1 MHAWHANDNRRLRIV
16 AGVMM
21 MLASTFA
28 IGSVAHIGVVLG
40 VGPLRLREPRILA
53 ATIVETVCAIALGG
67 GAVGLWT
74 NGRAA
79 WWTAALALAVSL
91 GGVLL
96 GMAALAV
103 GAGPRTM
110 TNDLYHV
117 AVLLVLLPLLLWLV
131 WSQSQREAGEDTK
144 RRYDL

>member
-1 MHAWHANDNRRLRIV
+1 
-16 AGVMM
+16 
-21 MLASTFA
+21 
-28 IGSVAHIGVVLG
+28 
-40 VGPLRLREPRILA
+40 
-53 ATIVETVCAIALGG
+53 VCAIALGG
-67 GAVGLWT
+67 GAGGLWT
-74 NGRAA
+74 SGRAA

-117 AVLLVLLPLLLWLV
+117 AVLLVLLPLLLWLA
-131 WSQSQREAGEDTK
+131 WSQSQREAGEDAK
-144 RRYDL
+144 RRCDL